1 MNILKLVK
9 VSNTK
14 EKVELNNDNFLFGKD
29 ETLQPKFAKIF
40 GLNYSV
46 NIYYLKITS
55 PELNLEKNC
64 INIHL
69 PISYRKKNNQ
79 ELINIILLKMY
90 TKIAESEIENIMEK
104 ARHEF
109 DFAPEYGED
118 LAKEHEKYLTEE
130 KFHSPVFVYDWP
142 KDIKAFYMR
151 LNDDNETVAAVDL
164 LVPGSGELMGGSQRE
179 ERLDVLLGRMKEMGV
194 SEIELDWYV
203 NLRKFGGCEHAGFGM
218 GFERLLIYLTGVDNI
233 RDVIPFPRTPGNC
246 LY

>member
-104 ARHEF
+104 ARREF
-109 DFAPEYGED
+109 HFAPEDYEIKKISGSLATCNKDLQTFTINPYIVRYSKEIVEYIIFHEFCHLKYKNHTKSFYD
-118 LAKEHEKYLTEE
+118 MLKKYKPNYEALAKQISNLKY
-130 KFHSPVFVYDWP
+130 
-142 KDIKAFYMR
+142 
-151 LNDDNETVAAVDL
+151 
-164 LVPGSGELMGGSQRE
+164 
-179 ERLDVLLGRMKEMGV
+179 
-194 SEIELDWYV
+194 
-203 NLRKFGGCEHAGFGM
+203 
-218 GFERLLIYLTGVDNI
+218 
-233 RDVIPFPRTPGNC
+233 
-246 LY
+246 